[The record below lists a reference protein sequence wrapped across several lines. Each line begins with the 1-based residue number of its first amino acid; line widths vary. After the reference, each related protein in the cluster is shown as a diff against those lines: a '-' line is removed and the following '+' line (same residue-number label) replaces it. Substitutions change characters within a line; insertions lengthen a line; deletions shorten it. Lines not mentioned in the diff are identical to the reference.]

1 MSITLYH
8 YTDTVSANNINNSKI
23 MYKSTDTIYDAR
35 WGIGVYFTDM
45 DPNSFSAEQI
55 CYNNWLQTLSPTIA
69 RKLETCIAVTFPKT
83 YIQNCCEDGR
93 RIFLYPDRDVNLNS
107 YRHRVIYTNFNKSY
121 CQLYCK

>member
-8 YTDTVSANNINNSKI
+8 YTDAASANSINRSKI
-23 MYKSTDTIYDAR
+23 MYKSTDTIADAK
-35 WGIGVYFTDM
+35 WGVGVYFTDM

-69 RKLETCIAVTFPKT
+69 NKLETCIAVTFPKLH
-83 YIQNCCEDGR
+83 IRNCCEDGR
-93 RIFLYPDRDVNLNS
+93 RIFLYPGRDLNLNS
-107 YRHRVIYTNFNKSY
+107 YGHRVTYTNFNTSY